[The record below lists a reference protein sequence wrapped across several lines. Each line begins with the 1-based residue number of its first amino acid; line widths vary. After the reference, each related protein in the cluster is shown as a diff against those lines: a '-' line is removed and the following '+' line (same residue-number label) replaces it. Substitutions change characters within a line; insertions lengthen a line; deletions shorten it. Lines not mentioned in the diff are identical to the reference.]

1 MNPEYLP
8 TEKTSLLNK
17 YSPKTMATF
26 LGAILLFAMIIFYS
40 LSQFSASDNDTDE
53 TAQIDDK
60 EIVNLAANTI
70 VYGTW
75 NNKESLI
82 LAYDLSTGQEGVLAK
97 LPSNVKKISVL
108 SEDTL
113 IYIKDTDVRD
123 YGREIA
129 KFTVSTGISDTLF
142 QADEGFGIDDYV
154 LSPNKEYIAIWEVKP
169 NSDTGV
175 LENGNSRVYTARP
188 STPNQKNLIFDELSQ
203 NTPVHYPL
211 AILDT
216 GTVFMD
222 RFLPN
227 SGAGWAYGMSVSN
240 FNGTE
245 RQTLSNM
252 LNGSYGTQ
260 PVLSPNGEYLAF
272 AGYTSTDSSSSGTLE
287 NRGFRQA
294 ILTPNTVEIMDTTTF
309 QRQIINTDIPN
320 AMYNSIKWDDNGQ
333 NLYYTAVSDN
343 LDTNGDYAYSL
354 AGNIVT
360 KKTDSD
366 ELLVDA
372 LNSTMVL
379 VAEETQTTEP
389 LGNLGDTYRSAVT
402 QLSVRNTT
410 TGKKVSLPLSSNMT
424 QVIATVPNN
433 YFTHI
438 SPIES
443 SSGNKLQIGTFTAK
457 PTLEPKREEQQST
470 QKPATETEIPT
481 CTSRGSQDCFCR
493 NLATQQCNALLGMN
507 LPNPRKLS
515 TYNSTSNSGSV
526 EFTKCYVKQVSE
538 NRGKCSD
545 SPLYLYG
552 PEGTDLTVTVHTQ
565 LFNSSAPYKNGYH
578 VTLTK
583 DGKFKIDNKEYAS
596 IDFDYIPAL
605 RRIIPPTYGDVV
617 AHSQLEKTIRAYAEK
632 LGLNKKETFDL
643 VQYAKTEVT
652 GDYIFL
658 SFFDHE
664 TSHAMLPMT
673 FNIKPD
679 TYRNIVF
686 YFKSV
691 SAPYSLPK
699 PQFDKIER
707 GNVTVIEVSGIV
719 E

>member
-1 MNPEYLP
+1 MNLDSMPSEQS
-8 TEKTSLLNK
+8 SLLNR
-17 YSPKTMATF
+17 YSPKTIATF
-26 LGAILLFAMIIFYS
+26 LGAILLFTTITLYS
-40 LSQFSASDNDTDE
+40 LSQLGPSNNDADQTAKTIDE
-53 TAQIDDK
+53 
-60 EIVNLAANTI
+60 EIVNLASNTL

-75 NNKESLI
+75 TGSESMI
-82 LAYDLSTGQEGVLAK
+82 LAYDLSTGKEGVLAK
-97 LPSNVKKISVL
+97 LPSNIKKVSVL

-129 KFTVSTGISDTLF
+129 KYTVSTGISETLF
-142 QADEGFGIDDYV
+142 LSAESFGIDDYV
-154 LSPNKEYIAIWEVKP
+154 LSPDKKYIAIWEVQP
-169 NSDTGV
+169 NSESGV
-175 LENGNSRVYTARP
+175 LANGNSRVYTAQI

-245 RQTLSNM
+245 KQSLANM
-252 LNGSYGTQ
+252 TNGTYGTQ

-272 AGYTSTDSSSSGTLE
+272 AGYTSTSSTSGVLE

-294 ILTPNTVEIMDTTTF
+294 VLTPNTVEIMNTTTY

-320 AMYNSIKWDDNGQ
+320 AMYNTIKWDENGQ
-333 NLYYTAVSDN
+333 NIYYTAVSNN
-343 LDTNGDYAYSL
+343 LDANGDYAYSL
-354 AGNIVT
+354 VGNIVS

-379 VAEETQTTEP
+379 VAEDTQTTEP

-402 QLSVRNTT
+402 QLSVRNTN
-410 TGKKVSLPLSSNMT
+410 TGKKVMLPLSSNMT
-424 QVIATVPNN
+424 QVIETVPNN

-443 SSGNKLQIGTFTAK
+443 SGANKLQIGTFTAK

-470 QKPATETEIPT
+470 QKPETEIPT

-493 NLATQQCNALLGMN
+493 NLATQQCNAILGMN

-552 PEGTDLTVTVHTQ
+552 PEGTDLKVTVHTEI
-565 LFNSSAPYKNGYH
+565 FNSSAPYKNGYH
-578 VTLTK
+578 TTLTK
-583 DGKFKIDNKEYAS
+583 DGKFKIENKEYAS
-596 IDFDYIPAL
+596 IDFDYTPAL
-605 RRIIPPTYGDVV
+605 RRVIPPDYGEVV
-617 AHSQLEKTIRAYAEK
+617 KHSQLENTIKSYAEK

-643 VQYAKTEVT
+643 VQYARTEVA
-652 GDYIFL
+652 GEYIFV
-658 SFFDHE
+658 SFFDHD

-691 SAPYSLPK
+691 DAPYSLPK

-707 GNVTVIEVSGIV
+707 GNITVIEISGMV